1 MINLPIIEIGRWEN
15 ICKHIFV
22 WKVKMMKKHRIFTCA
37 VILIFIAIF
46 TAVLSCSNFSIPESV
61 EIKTGARYALDIGFD
76 ILDMSEYL
84 SPKTIQSA
92 VGNSFNVYDYNP
104 GGTSPIKHFL
114 VEYPAINQ
122 SIDISKHF
130 ENLDFGADANNSMGF
145 DETFKVESIDMHP
158 KFGPLKAGN
167 GMEYSLDD
175 PKAPV
180 KITIG
185 SLGDANLV
193 SAIIKTGHVILSVK
207 EPSSWDN
214 NLTLSLE
221 NGGLSGGITKP
232 NAFTTQTKPGFLLY
246 AECNLTNS
254 NFEPKPVQILGK
266 VKVNGTS
273 SSVFDFDL
281 NLDLEVTKY
290 ESVTVD
296 IGKVNTTF
304 NFNKALPS
312 ELSNF
317 VKSITCDEVGVKF
330 NYRNNLP
337 TASGGSGANDVSITM
352 TSDFLNLPNPGQT
365 EILQN
370 DGVKRELHVKPS
382 GQQILKLSPPPASTN
397 LDIKVDLVLPGG
409 NATLSNGD
417 RVITVHDIQAG
428 QTYSLAFTDFQ
439 LVLDWAEIKVD
450 SSKLKQNGTV
460 DLPIDFNSMF
470 NDIKNSVNGLSG
482 FVDKLEVG
490 KIPVYMYVAKP
501 AENSFNNLGITV
513 SKLEMTRTSGGGSI
527 GLLPSGQTINMT
539 DKPLPGL
546 EKDKSVRTDFSKLVL
561 DYLTPLNDTAFQ
573 DIINNKNTTGLK
585 LDYGIAFGNNGDLD
599 ISKSTVDTIK
609 ASGGTLDI
617 KATVYID
624 IPLKLTLGS
633 DVDIDLMKMAGM
645 DAAGTDLMGRSEPLS
660 FGEAEK
666 YMDAVK
672 SVDLM
677 MSLQN
682 SVFVDAPSGKINFVI
697 DDSSGKNILG
707 KKEYPLSN
715 LKIGLTYDE
724 VKKVLKSA
732 PPYMPTIKINFPK
745 DSGFQLPQSSAK
757 FGFSGKVAVTTD
769 GSIIIGEGK

>member
-1 MINLPIIEIGRWEN
+1 
-15 ICKHIFV
+15 
-22 WKVKMMKKHRIFTCA
+22 MMKKHRIFTCA

-84 SPKTIQSA
+84 SPKTIQNT
-92 VGNSFNVYDYNP
+92 VGTSFNVYDYNP

-167 GMEYSLDD
+167 GMPAEYSLDD
-175 PKAPV
+175 PTNPV
-180 KITIG
+180 KLTIG
-185 SLGDANLV
+185 TLGDADLS
-193 SAIIKTGHVILSVK
+193 SAKIKNGSVILSVK
-207 EPSSWDN
+207 QPAAWDSG
-214 NLTLSLE
+214 LRLSLD
-221 NGGLSGGITKP
+221 GGSLSGGIDKSSALTP
-232 NAFTTQTKPGFLLY
+232 AFTSESKSGFLLY
-246 AECNLTNS
+246 ERCDLS
-254 NFEPKPVQILGK
+254 GCDFKPAPVELGGK
-266 VKVNGTS
+266 IKVNGTS
-273 SSVFDFDL
+273 NSTFDFDL
-281 NLDLEVTKY
+281 QIDIVVTEY

-296 IGKVNTTF
+296 IGKVKTTF
-304 NFNKALPS
+304 DFQRDLPS

-317 VKSITCDEVGVKF
+317 VKEIECNEVGVKF
-330 NYRNNLP
+330 NYKNNLP
-337 TASGGSGANDVSITM
+337 ATSGGSGTNNNDIKLEM
-352 TSDFLNLPNPGQT
+352 TSKFLKLTDPKT
-365 EILQN
+365 AKLEN
-370 DGVKRELHVKPS
+370 DGTSHELHIKPD
-382 GQQILKLSPPPASTN
+382 GAQTLDLSQSSTKI
-397 LDIKVDLVLPGG
+397 DIKVELKLPGSTT
-409 NATLSNGD
+409 ASNGD
-417 RVITVHDIQAG
+417 TLITVHNVVVG
-428 QTYSLAFTDFQ
+428 QTYSLSISDFQ
-439 LVLDWAEIKVD
+439 LVLDWTAITVKTD
-450 SSKLKQNGTV
+450 KLSAQGENPLG
-460 DLPIDFNSMF
+460 IDFNSMF
-470 NDIKNSVNGLSG
+470 NAIKNSVGALSDLVNALQIG
-482 FVDKLEVG
+482 D
-490 KIPVYMYVAKP
+490 IPVYMYVSKP
-501 AENSFNNLGITV
+501 ANAFNDLNINVSELKILENNNETNLLDNKTI
-513 SKLEMTRTSGGGSI
+513 SMTT
-527 GLLPSGQTINMT
+527 
-539 DKPLPGL
+539 KPLPGL
-546 EKDKSVRTDFSKLVL
+546 EKGKILKTDLSTL
-561 DYLTPLNDTAFQ
+561 DYLTPLKKEAFKY
-573 DIINNKNTTGLK
+573 IINGKKDNLK
-585 LDYGIAFGNNGDLD
+585 LKYNIAPTSGSSSNELTINKSDVDNMKKNG
-599 ISKSTVDTIK
+599 SS
-609 ASGGTLDI
+609 LDI
-617 KATVYID
+617 KAAVYID

-633 DVDIDLMKMAGM
+633 NVEIDLMKMAGM

-672 SVDLM
+672 SVELM

-697 DDSSGKNILG
+697 DDSGNGNGKNILG

-715 LKIGLTYDE
+715 LKIDLTYDE